1 MNTFPLPAYI
11 LTCINALE
19 TAGFEAFVAGGAVR
33 DHLLGRPVHDYD
45 LATSARPEQMLEIF
59 RSYHTDTTG
68 LKHGTL
74 RVIVDHHPVEI
85 TAYRC
90 EDTYED
96 HRRPDHVR
104 FSTSL
109 HEDCARRDLTIN
121 AMAYSPHTGIVDDY
135 GGIHDLE
142 HRIIRTVGD
151 PVQRFSEDALRIL
164 RTVRFAAELGFDTD
178 PDTRKAVLSKCGD
191 LHYIAPE
198 RIREEFYRIL
208 ASAGCADSFR
218 TYFPV
223 YLTFLPVLS
232 VYTDTMIEE
241 TARKLEESP
250 SVPLLRAALILAP
263 AGKEKAVNAL
273 SALRP
278 AAADLRQIKEYY
290 DASAHPLQTLYDARC
305 LCARYTVDPDRL
317 LAYRSLQ
324 CGTDTA
330 EFLDM
335 CRKIR
340 ERGDCITLKQLAVTG
355 SDITALGIRGQQIGI
370 TLHTL
375 LDEVMR
381 DLLPNDKDALL
392 TRAEQLQKQTH

>member
-11 LTCINALE
+11 QTCMNALE

-33 DHLLGRPVHDYD
+33 DYLLGRPVHDYD

-59 RSYHTDTTG
+59 RFCHTDTTG

-85 TAYRC
+85 TSYRC

-121 AMAYSPHTGIVDDY
+121 AMAYSPHTGIIDDY
-135 GGIHDLE
+135 GGIRDLK

-151 PVQRFSEDALRIL
+151 PAQRFSEDALRIL

-178 PDTRKAVLSKCGD
+178 PDTQKAVLEKCRD

-198 RIREEFYRIL
+198 RIREEFFRIL
-208 ASAGCADSFR
+208 ASDGCADSFR

-223 YLTFLPVLS
+223 YLTFLPALS
-232 VYTDTMIEE
+232 VYTDAMIEE
-241 TARKLEESP
+241 TARKLNESP
-250 SVPLLRAALILAP
+250 PVPLLRAALILAP
-263 AGKEKAVNAL
+263 AGKEKAVDAL
-273 SALRP
+273 AELRP
-278 AAADLRQIKEYY
+278 SAADLRQLKEYY
-290 DASAHPLQTLYDARC
+290 IAHDDPLQTLYDARC
-305 LCARYTVDPDRL
+305 LCARYTVDPAFL

-324 CGTDTA
+324 DGTDMT

-335 CRKIR
+335 CRKIK

-355 SDITALGIRGQQIGI
+355 SDITDLGIRGQKTGI
-370 TLHTL
+370 TLRTL

-381 DLLPNDKDALL
+381 DLLPNRKDALL
-392 TRAEQLQKQTH
+392 IRAQQLQKQSD

>member
-1 MNTFPLPAYI
+1 
-11 LTCINALE
+11 
-19 TAGFEAFVAGGAVR
+19 
-33 DHLLGRPVHDYD
+33 
-45 LATSARPEQMLEIF
+45 MLEIF

-278 AAADLRQIKEYY
+278 SAADLRQMKEYY

-305 LCARYTVDPDRL
+305 LCARYTVDPDCL

-355 SDITALGIRGQQIGI
+355 SDITALGIRGQQIGT